1 MVLSFM
7 FLFRGLGSLLGIQN
21 KVIGFFSLIGTVSVI
36 DKETNYES
44 KKRDNIKNK
53 IEKKS
58 FDFKDN
64 ILPNIL

>member
-21 KVIGFFSLIGTVSVI
+21 KVIGFSLIGTVSVI

-44 KKRDNIKNK
+44 KEREITLKIKS
-53 IEKKS
+53 KK
-58 FDFKDN
+58 N
-64 ILPNIL
+64 L

>member
-44 KKRDNIKNK
+44 KVQKR
-53 IEKKS
+53 
-58 FDFKDN
+58 
-64 ILPNIL
+64 